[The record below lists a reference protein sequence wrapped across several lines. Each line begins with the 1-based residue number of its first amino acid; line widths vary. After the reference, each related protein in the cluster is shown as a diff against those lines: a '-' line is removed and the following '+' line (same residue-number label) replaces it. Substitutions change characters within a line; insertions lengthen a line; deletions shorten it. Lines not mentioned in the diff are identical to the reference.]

1 MLREHLDI
9 ISESRLTP
17 YRTLA
22 DKFLEFKGSN
32 DEINAM
38 SICIYTALQ
47 QRLGI
52 FTPLLQ
58 EIEVS
63 YRNAV
68 CRILRDYVESDLH
81 ASFEEFFCI
90 QAFSNCSKLSD
101 KSVQI
106 VRESLLDLSGLI
118 QKKKVQN
125 VDFILHCLNLKKKNI
140 NDIIASLPFG
150 FWVHLLNHREQ
161 YNQHFR
167 YWNHIF
173 SRHGLFGNRFR
184 GNKDVFDNM
193 ERILKFRNKL
203 FHQEPVWKGKNV
215 HDPLKALIVLR
226 NKYDS
231 FSNILGKL
239 SPERLKIRSS
249 SFYVNQQYIANFN
262 EDDFKRELILLYS
275 EMGMHYSSNV

>member
-1 MLREHLDI
+1 MLCNHLVA
-9 ISESRLTP
+9 ISESRLSP
-17 YRTLA
+17 YKPLA
-22 DKFLEFKGSN
+22 NKFLGFMGGN
-32 DEINAM
+32 DEISAM

-47 QRLGI
+47 HRLGI
-52 FTPLLQ
+52 FFSLLQ

-63 YRNAV
+63 YRNAI
-68 CRILRDYVESDLH
+68 CRILRDYAENDLH
-81 ASFEEFFCI
+81 ISLEKFFCM
-90 QAFSNCSKLSD
+90 QAVGDDSKLSEV
-101 KSVQI
+101 SSRVM
-106 VRESLLDLSGLI
+106 REALVGLSDITTKKRINNIDL
-118 QKKKVQN
+118 
-125 VDFILHCLNLKKKNI
+125 ILHLLEINRKSA

-193 ERILKFRNKL
+193 EPILKFRNKL

-231 FSNILGKL
+231 FSNILGKI
-239 SPERLKIRSS
+239 SPERLKIRGDSS
-249 SFYVNQQYIANFN
+249 CINQQYMANFHEN
-262 EDDFKRELILLYS
+262 DFKGELIHLYTNH
-275 EMGMHYSSNV
+275 MGKNHIVV